1 MGPRPVQRFCPD
13 RLDYS
18 APWPHGKSPA
28 THSEGPGPRPC
39 APTAL
44 LLPGNFLVVISAVCG
59 KRFDLEVDA
68 TALRAQRADKASVIW
83 DQSSSCVCV
92 CGGVTAP
99 SLFVSAL
106 PFSGF
111 TTKPRFSRAVV
122 TISRHQHRGCP
133 GPRGPL
139 PVAAG

>member
-92 CGGVTAP
+92 WGGGHCTFTFCLGLT
-99 SLFVSAL
+99 LFGV
-106 PFSGF
+106 
-111 TTKPRFSRAVV
+111 
-122 TISRHQHRGCP
+122 HH
-133 GPRGPL
+133 
-139 PVAAG
+139 